1 MNELIAFARSKVL
14 ALEEQIKTLPP
25 IELPVQHYFGHKSYV
40 RQLFLPKYCVL
51 TGKIHKFDQV
61 NILLAGELSVL
72 TEQGVI
78 RIKAPYVFE
87 SKAGAKRAGFAHED
101 SVWLTVHGT
110 DKINVNE
117 IEDEVISKSFEEFD
131 KEALCLGER

>member
-1 MNELIAFARSKVL
+1 MNELIAFARNKVL

-25 IELPVQHYFGHKSYV
+25 VDAPVHHYFGHKSYV
-40 RQLFLPKYCVL
+40 RQLFLPKHTVL
-51 TGKIHKFDQV
+51 TGKIHKFDQI
-61 NILLAGELSVL
+61 NILLSGDISVL
-72 TEQGVI
+72 TEEGVI
-78 RIKAPYVFE
+78 RIQAPYVFE

-110 DKINVNE
+110 DKTNVNE

-131 KEALCLGER
+131 REVLCLGAR